1 MLNDDRQQQTVGQ
14 NCLTNP
20 AMSWGKTDQE
30 VKVQELFSS
39 LEGDFKK
46 LDKAKDPNKAQP
58 LLKEVTKK
66 LKDAK
71 A

>member
-1 MLNDDRQQQTVGQ
+1 
-14 NCLTNP
+14 
-20 AMSWGKTDQE
+20 MSWGKTEQE
-30 VKVQELFSS
+30 VRVNEIYSS
-39 LEGDFKK
+39 VEGDFKK
-46 LDKAKDPNKAQP
+46 LDKTNDPNKTQA